1 MPGSSVA
8 AISGSTA
15 QVNGNAEYAPTSHS
29 MSAASPR
36 ILPSWPNAARTW

>member
-15 QVNGNAEYAPTSHS
+15 QVNGNAEYAPTSQS
-29 MSAASPR
+29 MPADRPR
-36 ILPSWPNAARTW
+36 IRPSGPNAARTW